1 MRRLSLNLLLVLLS
15 ASGLSADEGGA
26 LGLTGP
32 IGFGEGARLARA
44 YCTTCHL
51 FPEPDAVDRKTWF
64 DQILPRMKYRLGFTT
79 PELDRSTNVILLREN
94 QRIPLKPVITE
105 EQWLTLSKYYL
116 NNAPETPLPQVA
128 HEPISIGLPGF
139 KTIIPKF
146 RSPQPATTAVR
157 ILSGSHQILLA
168 DDREKMVR
176 VLDGEGGL
184 LSSLSLSNSLTSF
197 RLRGDTLI
205 AAGIG
210 SFLPSDLPLGEVL
223 RLTLDGPELRLKD
236 RLITGLPRTTDADW
250 VDLNGDGRPDCLVSC
265 FGNNLGRMSW
275 YESLPAGGFMEH
287 VLFNLPGALHTEV
300 ADFNGDG
307 RPDIAVLVAQE
318 TEALFLFLNDGKGG
332 FERKTVFQKPPY
344 YGHSHFELADF
355 NGDGRPDFL
364 VTNGDNGEFHSPAK
378 RCHGVRIYASQPDGT
393 WQESYFFPLNG
404 AYKAVARDFDGDGD
418 LDIAAISFFP
428 AYDSSPRESFVY
440 LENLGNGQYRP
451 STFSQCMTGRWI
463 TLDAGDIDGD
473 GDDDIVLG
481 SYIHGPTPVPKF
493 LMDLWEKGNLP
504 VLILRNERRPSAGK

>member
-1 MRRLSLNLLLVLLS
+1 MRRARFSVFLLLLSVLPLL
-15 ASGLSADEGGA
+15 AEDGGKVS
-26 LGLTGP
+26 LIGP
-32 IGFGEGARLARA
+32 VGFGEGARLAHA

-94 QRIPLKPVITE
+94 LRIPLKPVITE
-105 EQWLTLSKYYL
+105 EQWLTLAKFYL
-116 NNAPETPLPQVA
+116 DGAPETPLPEA
-128 HEPISIGLPGF
+128 EHAPITIGLPGF

-146 RSPQPATTAVR
+146 RSAQPATTAVK
-157 ILSGSHQILLA
+157 ILGNSHQILVA
-168 DDREKMVR
+168 DNREKMVR
-176 VLDGEGGL
+176 VLDADGEV
-184 LSSLSLSNSLTSF
+184 LSSLSLNNALTSF
-197 RLRGDTLI
+197 RQRDGSLI

-223 RLTLDGPELRLKD
+223 RLNLEGPTLRLKD
-236 RLITGLPRTTDADW
+236 RLITGLPRTTDADS
-250 VDLNGDGRPDCLVSC
+250 VDLNGDGRPDLLVSC

-275 YESLPAGGFMEH
+275 YEALPAGGFTEH

-318 TEALFLFLNDGKGG
+318 TEALYIFLNDGKGN
-332 FERKTVFQKPPY
+332 FVRQTVFQKPPY

-364 VTNGDNGEFHSPAK
+364 VTNGDNGEFHSPPK
-378 RCHGVRIYASQPDGT
+378 RCHGVRIYASQADGT
-393 WQESYFFPLNG
+393 WKESYFYPLNG

-418 LDIAAISFFP
+418 LDIAAVSFFP
-428 AYDSSPRESFVY
+428 AYDSAPRESFVY
-440 LENLGNGQYRP
+440 LENLGNNQFRP

-481 SYIHGPTPVPKF
+481 SYIHGPTPVPTF
-493 LMDLWEKGNLP
+493 LMDMWEKANLP
-504 VLILRNERRPSAGK
+504 VIILRNEHRQPAGK